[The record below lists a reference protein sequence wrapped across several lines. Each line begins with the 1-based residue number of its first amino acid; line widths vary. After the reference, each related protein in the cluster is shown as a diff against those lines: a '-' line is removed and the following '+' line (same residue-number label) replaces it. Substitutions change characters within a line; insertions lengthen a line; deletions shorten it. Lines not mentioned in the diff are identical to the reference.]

1 MSEKNISV
9 RLYRE
14 GDENEIVRLFGKVFD
29 REMTIGEWRWKY
41 LGRENRRVY
50 SSIVVN
56 DETGEVS
63 AHYGG
68 VLHRMVNRGKDIY
81 GLSIGDV
88 MVHPKFRGLRLFK
101 RVASLLPEA
110 AAEDG
115 IIMGYGFPNER
126 AMRLPEKLGL
136 YEKVEELK
144 EGLKDAEFHK
154 GIDRYLYKLFPLQY
168 SDERIDR
175 LWKSVR
181 EDYTLFVVRDRRYL
195 VWRYKNHPLFT
206 YELWGLKSRAGSELK
221 GLAVMKREGEQILII
236 DFICPGKVLGTLLR
250 KMENYAYVSGVKTL
264 KLWAPPFLED
274 KLRAFGFSVRNAA
287 ISIPRT
293 THEKFLKKDDIEGSF
308 FYTMGDT
315 DFL

>member
-1 MSEKNISV
+1 MSENNISV
-9 RLYRE
+9 RLYKE
-14 GDENEIVRLFGKVFD
+14 GDENEIVRLFGIVFD

-41 LGRENRRVY
+41 LGHENRRVY

-63 AHYGG
+63 AYYGG
-68 VLHRMVNRGKDIY
+68 VLHRMVYRGKDIY

-110 AAEDG
+110 AAKDG

-144 EGLKDAEFHK
+144 EGLKEAEFHK
-154 GIDRYLYKLFPLQY
+154 GIDRYLYKLFPLEY
-168 SDERIDR
+168 SDERIDS

-181 EDYTLFVVRDRRYL
+181 GYYTLSVVRDRKYFT
-195 VWRYKNHPLFT
+195 WRYKNHPLFT
-206 YELWGLKSRAGSELK
+206 YELWGLKRRAGRELK
-221 GLAVMKREGEQILII
+221 GLAVLKREEEQVMIM
-236 DFICPGKVLGTLLR
+236 DFLHSGGNFRTLFR
-250 KMENYAYVSGVKTL
+250 KLENCAYASGVKTL
-264 KLWAPPFLED
+264 KLWAPPFLEH
-274 KLRAFGFSVRNAA
+274 KLSAFGFSVRNAA

-293 THEKFLKKDDIEGSF
+293 THEKTLKKEEIEGNF